1 MKETLDPNEDFTA
14 ALAVVVKVG
23 VEEGVPGPIL
33 FHRLAAMTGMVGL
46 RQGSYS
52 SVKDAFCEVL
62 IQLKLDIEE
71 HEKNASETNLDPKSS
86 PVDNNENA

>member
-1 MKETLDPNEDFTA
+1 
-14 ALAVVVKVG
+14 
-23 VEEGVPGPIL
+23 
-33 FHRLAAMTGMVGL
+33 MTGMVGL

-86 PVDNNENA
+86 PVDNKENA